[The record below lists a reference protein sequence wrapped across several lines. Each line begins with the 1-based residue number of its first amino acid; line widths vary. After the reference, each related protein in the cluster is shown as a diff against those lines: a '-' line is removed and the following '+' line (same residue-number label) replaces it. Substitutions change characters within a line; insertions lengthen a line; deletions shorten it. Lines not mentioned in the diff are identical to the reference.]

1 MLVFRAMADLKDL
14 SNLTASLGDNPLVLS
29 AVKEG
34 EVSSDT
40 SETSQRGSGEVIQS
54 QEDAALNRKL
64 REKKSIQELRKDWV
78 FFILMDVIVFS
89 AALIFILAVGSY
101 SLFSFIKGDSSSSDE
116 KKFAISV
123 IALIVTTG
131 LVSFVAGRSSASPR

>member
-1 MLVFRAMADLKDL
+1 MVFRTMADLKDL

-40 SETSQRGSGEVIQS
+40 SETSQRSSGEVIQS
-54 QEDAALNRKL
+54 QEDADLDRKL

-101 SLFSFIKGDSSSSDE
+101 SLFSFIKGDSSSEDE

-131 LVSFVAGRSSASPR
+131 LVSFVAGRSSASPK

>member
-1 MLVFRAMADLKDL
+1 MADLKDL
-14 SNLTASLGDNPLVLS
+14 SNLTASLGDKPLVLS

-40 SETSQRGSGEVIQS
+40 SETSQRSLGEGKQS
-54 QEDAALNRKL
+54 QEDAALDRKL

-78 FFILMDVIVFS
+78 FFILMDVIALS

-101 SLFSFIKGDSSSSDE
+101 SLFSFIQGDSSSDDE

-131 LVSFVAGRSSASPR
+131 LVSFVAGRSSVSPK